1 MSKVVYSH
9 GKKRCFLLILSLVLL
24 CGCSAL
30 GTSQT
35 TPTATGVT
43 NQMSQAA
50 TSVAK
55 QAPLL
60 ATAAAQTVFKSYV
73 GKWEVHDS
81 VLTINANVTG
91 LEQWNAGP
99 CGNTMCGGNA
109 YITFTVNIDGS
120 LKGTIQSVNYSQ
132 ANGTSAPAGYQPDYA
147 ESPQAGDTFQLQ
159 HRGAHLLYTTWF
171 GQGSFLNTNNRYWCG
186 SGASQAERE
195 KCGA

>member
-1 MSKVVYSH
+1 MFKVVCSH
-9 GKKRCFLLILSLVLL
+9 WKKRCFLLILPLVLL
-24 CGCSAL
+24 CGCSSL
-30 GTSQT
+30 G
-35 TPTATGVT
+35 A
-43 NQMSQAA
+43 SQATPAA
-50 TSVAK
+50 TVIVNQASLAATAAAK

-109 YITFTVNIDGS
+109 HITFTVNTDGS

-132 ANGTSAPAGYQPDYA
+132 ANGTPVPAGYQPDSA
-147 ESPQAGDTFQLQ
+147 DDPQPSDTFQLQ
-159 HRGAHLLYTTWF
+159 HSGVHLLYTTWF
-171 GQGSFLNTNNRYWCG
+171 GQGSFLNNNNRYWCG